1 MSISPSLWAWERDE
15 ELPGS
20 EVQSDELCTKSKR
33 WVHCLLTAPL
43 HCHLLKHSQSVRS
56 LILLTLHQTT
66 LSNHYFFAWQYQI
79 QLKLSFSWS
88 TLENVV
94 DFLLGEKRLKTGKTV
109 CHTNSFNFLI
119 IWDWKQAVWRESAT
133 KPLPI
138 IKSCLCARGN
148 ACQNRKKKNVITE
161 SVPCWISLAVAI
173 HPLFHVLKTLLSLL
187 QPHAC
192 TKDSILCLHN
202 SVDVIFL
209 YWYGDCFSF
218 QCIGKNHMWDVLA
231 LENEKTDCSGF
242 SWIVSIMVN
251 GFSKCQSSC
260 FIDLASQRGEQTH
273 LDGKLLTAKTAPCI
287 HKLNQEEMWN
297 PLCPF
302 VIHILYPHIQSVT
315 DHSHSHLDA
324 SQLLSEQLFTLEIW
338 PADSLSH
345 FLWLF
350 FFTTSFLFLLSVT
363 FVNVEILN
371 VHYIGHYP
379 RIISNFL

>member
-1 MSISPSLWAWERDE
+1 MSLHFLQAGSTIPLCYLYYFNVQFYEQVYEQYFCFLNEMSISPSLWAWERDE

-148 ACQNRKKKNVITE
+148 ACQNRKKKCDYRVSPLLNK
-161 SVPCWISLAVAI
+161 PCCGNTSTI
-173 HPLFHVLKTLLSLL
+173 
-187 QPHAC
+187 
-192 TKDSILCLHN
+192 
-202 SVDVIFL
+202 
-209 YWYGDCFSF
+209 
-218 QCIGKNHMWDVLA
+218 
-231 LENEKTDCSGF
+231 
-242 SWIVSIMVN
+242 
-251 GFSKCQSSC
+251 
-260 FIDLASQRGEQTH
+260 
-273 LDGKLLTAKTAPCI
+273 PC
-287 HKLNQEEMWN
+287 
-297 PLCPF
+297 
-302 VIHILYPHIQSVT
+302 
-315 DHSHSHLDA
+315 A
-324 SQLLSEQLFTLEIW
+324 
-338 PADSLSH
+338 
-345 FLWLF
+345 
-350 FFTTSFLFLLSVT
+350 
-363 FVNVEILN
+363 
-371 VHYIGHYP
+371 
-379 RIISNFL
+379 